1 MAIKNNKRYI
11 ELDDML
17 DKIEKNDS
25 DMNWAEK
32 VKKLKK
38 KYENIINSLGDR
50 VFF

>member
-25 DMNWAEK
+25 DMNWVDK
-32 VKKLKK
+32 VK
-38 KYENIINSLGDR
+38 
-50 VFF
+50 